1 MHNML
6 TNRSLTSFNNILLYL
21 GKSSLHMNKIDGACK
36 SKTSSFRKVYDNIA
50 KSFRSNIQGVNLIK
64 VNYMHV

>member
-6 TNRSLTSFNNILLYL
+6 KNRSLTSSKNILFYL
-21 GKSSLHMNKIDGACK
+21 GKSSLHMNKIGRACK
-36 SKTSSFRKVYDNIA
+36 SKTSSFHKVYDYIA
-50 KSFRSNIQGVNLIK
+50 KSIRSKTQGVNLIK